1 MRARVT
7 GTAALHTAGLPK
19 RAPPPTGAWRASPGH
34 RWRTGA
40 AAAGMPSPRLGL
52 AMLLG
57 SGLCFLL
64 NLYTIVLSKALPL
77 PTHPVHPPLCI
88 GD

>member
-1 MRARVT
+1 MRARVADA
-7 GTAALHTAGLPK
+7 AALHAAGPPE
-19 RAPPPTGAWRASPGH
+19 RAPPPTGACQASPGH

-64 NLYTIVLSKALPL
+64 NLYTIILSKALPL
-77 PTHPVHPPLCI
+77 PTHPVHPSPLHR
-88 GD
+88 